1 MISKA
6 PVQRILV
13 TGAAG
18 FVGPHL
24 VEALQRLCPGAELL
38 FTGHVSSAHPQLGRV
53 EALDV
58 TSRKACVDVIGAW
71 RPTDVVNLAG
81 FAAPGL
87 AGKNPD
93 LTWAI
98 HLDGVRNLAE
108 AILQN
113 VPECRFV
120 QVGTG
125 LVYGKPP
132 SREPVSEGAVLS
144 PLDDYAASKG
154 AADLAMGVYALKGL
168 RCLRLRP
175 FNHSGP
181 GQSEDFVIPAF
192 AMQIARIEAG
202 LAEPLVRVGNLAA
215 ERDILDVADVADAY
229 ARVIASDWRENCEI
243 FNISS
248 GVAVTIESLLRGL
261 LALSDSAIAVERDP
275 ARDRP
280 SDVPYIAGDSS
291 KFRKAFQWVPK
302 FSLAETLQRAL
313 DDCRAKSAPH

>member
-24 VEALQRLCPGAELL
+24 VKALQRLSPAAAILL
-38 FTGHVSSAHPQLGRV
+38 TGHSSSVHPRLGPV
-53 EALDV
+53 EPLDV
-58 TSRKACVDVIGAW
+58 TSRTACLEVIGAW
-71 RPTDVVNLAG
+71 QPTDVVNLAG

-87 AGKNPD
+87 AAKNPD

-98 HLDGVRNLAE
+98 HLEGCRNLAE
-108 AILQN
+108 AILQKA
-113 VPECRFV
+113 PECRFT
-120 QVGTG
+120 QIGTG
-125 LVYGKPP
+125 LVYGKLP
-132 SREPVSEGAVLS
+132 SHDPVREDAVMG

-154 AADLAMGVYALKGL
+154 AADLAIGVYARKGL

-192 AMQIARIEAG
+192 ATQIARIEAG

-229 ARVIASDWRENCEI
+229 ARVLVSDWRENGEV

-248 GVAVTIESLLRGL
+248 GVAAKIESLLQGL
-261 LALSDSAIAVERDP
+261 LALSDTVIAVEHDP
-275 ARDRP
+275 ARNRP
-280 SDVPYIAGDSS
+280 SDVPFISGDSG
-291 KFRKAFQWVPK
+291 KFRKAFHWAPR
-302 FSLAETLQRAL
+302 FSLSETLKRAL
-313 DDCRAKSAPH
+313 DDCRAKLAAA

>member
-6 PVQRILV
+6 PHQRILI

-24 VEALQRLCPGAELL
+24 VGALQRLCPDAEVLP
-38 FTGHVSSAHPQLGRV
+38 TGLSSSTHSQLGPI
-53 EALDV
+53 EPLDV
-58 TSRKACVDVIGAW
+58 TSRAACVEVIGAW
-71 RPTDVVNLAG
+71 RPTDIVNLAG
-81 FAAPGL
+81 IAAPGV
-87 AGKNPD
+87 AAKDPD
-93 LTWAI
+93 LAWTI
-98 HLDGVRNLAE
+98 HLEGCRNLAE
-108 AILQN
+108 AILQKD
-113 VPECRFV
+113 PGCRLL
-120 QVGTG
+120 QIGTG

-132 SREPVSEGAVLS
+132 ARNPVSEVAILE

-154 AADLAMGVYALKGL
+154 AADLVIGVYARKGL

-202 LAEPLVRVGNLAA
+202 LAEPFVRVGNLAA

-229 ARVIASDWRENCEI
+229 ARATASDWRENGEI

-248 GVAVTIESLLRGL
+248 GVAVKIETLLHELLTMSNKGITIEYD
-261 LALSDSAIAVERDP
+261 LARN
-275 ARDRP
+275 RP
-280 SDVPYIAGDSS
+280 SDVPYISGDSS
-291 KFRKAFQWVPK
+291 KFCEAFHWRPRL
-302 FSLAETLQRAL
+302 SLLDTLQRVL
-313 DDCRAKSAPH
+313 DDCRTRRAVS